1 MITYMY
7 IRPHKKDMREMTLIG
22 YKHEQEVVNIRV
34 NVFSPNNWQKVIF
47 SNKIID
53 TLRIP
58 VGAEIDDVMI
68 IHDSEYSDAS
78 EYNEQLA
85 SMLQTVIEDIIENP
99 KKKIKEE
106 DI

>member
-7 IRPHKKDMREMTLIG
+7 LRPHKKDMTEMTISG
-22 YKHEQEVVNIRV
+22 YRNEQEVF
-34 NVFSPNNWQKVIF
+34 NVRQKAISPFNWQKVSL

-58 VGAEIDDVMI
+58 VNTEIDDIMI
-68 IHDSEYSDAS
+68 VHDSEYSDAS
-78 EYNEQLA
+78 EYNDELA